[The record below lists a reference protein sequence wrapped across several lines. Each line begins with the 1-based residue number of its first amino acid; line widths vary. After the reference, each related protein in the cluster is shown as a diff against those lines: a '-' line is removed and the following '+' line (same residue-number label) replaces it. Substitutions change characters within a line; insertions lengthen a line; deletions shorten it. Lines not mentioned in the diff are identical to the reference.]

1 MTMYLSNKKTLRT
14 ENRACFELNVLG
26 GFFLAKDLFP
36 YLFASDS
43 YLRKLATAPTYST

>member
-1 MTMYLSNKKTLRT
+1 MSMYFSNKKTLRT

-26 GFFLAKDLFP
+26 FFLAKDLFP
-36 YLFASDS
+36 YHFASDS